1 VRRRPIVAIDGPAA
15 SGKST
20 TAQAVARELGFCH
33 VDSGAVYRAL
43 TLLAGERLGPP
54 AAWEAA
60 AVVAEGRAR
69 HLAAAPRGSTLEIT
83 VRGTPVGEAIRSAA
97 VTAEV
102 SRVAAM
108 PAVRDFVNE
117 LLREAAREGGVVMD
131 GRDIG
136 TVVFPDAEVKVFL
149 VADAGERARRRL
161 LERGAVPD
169 ACALRG
175 EAEALVARDGRDAG
189 REVAPL
195 RPAPDAVV
203 LDTTGLS
210 FGEQVRRVV
219 ELVRVGWS
227 DPSLDPSDTR
237 GYA

>member
-1 VRRRPIVAIDGPAA
+1 MRSRPIVAIDGPAA

-33 VDSGAVYRAL
+33 VDSGALYRTV
-43 TLLAGERLGPP
+43 TLLAQEGLGAPETWRP
-54 AAWEAA
+54 DAIVAA
-60 AVVAEGRAR
+60 ARAR
-69 HLAAAPRGSTLEIT
+69 GVAAVPRGTTLELT
-83 VRGTPVGEAIRSAA
+83 VGGSPVGDAIRTEE
-97 VTAEV
+97 VTREV

-169 ACALRG
+169 ARALRG
-175 EAEALVARDGRDAG
+175 EAEALLARDGRDAG

-195 RPAPDAVV
+195 RPAASAVE

-210 FGEQVRRVV
+210 FGEQVRCVV
-219 ELVRVGWS
+219 ALVRAGWS
-227 DPSLDPSDTR
+227 DPSLDRPEAP
-237 GYA
+237 G

>member
-1 VRRRPIVAIDGPAA
+1 MRRRPIVAIDGPAA

-20 TAQAVARELGFCH
+20 TARAVARELGFCH

-54 AAWEAA
+54 AAWEGAA
-60 AVVAEGRAR
+60 IVAEGRAR
-69 HLAAAPRGSTLEIT
+69 GVAVAPRGTTLEIT
-83 VRGTPVGEAIRSAA
+83 VGGASVGEAIRSAA
-97 VTAEV
+97 VTDEV
-102 SRVAAM
+102 SHVAAM

-149 VADAGERARRRL
+149 VADVGERARRRL

-169 ACALRG
+169 ARALRG
-175 EAEALVARDGRDAG
+175 EAEALLARDGRDAG

-195 RPAPDAVV
+195 RPAADAVA

-219 ELVRVGWS
+219 ALVRAGWN
-227 DPSLDPSDTR
+227 DPSLDRPEAP
-237 GYA
+237 G

>member
-1 VRRRPIVAIDGPAA
+1 MRRRPIVAIDGPAA

-33 VDSGAVYRAL
+33 VDSGAVYRAV
-43 TLLAGERLGPP
+43 TLLAQEGLGAPETWRP
-54 AAWEAA
+54 H
-60 AVVAEGRAR
+60 AVVAAARAR
-69 HLAAAPRGSTLEIT
+69 GVAAVPSGTALEIT
-83 VRGTPVGEAIRSAA
+83 VGGVSVGEAIRTEE
-97 VTAEV
+97 VTREV

-149 VADAGERARRRL
+149 VADVGERARRRL
-161 LERGAVPD
+161 LERGVVPD
-169 ACALRG
+169 ARALRS
-175 EAEALVARDGRDAG
+175 EADALLSRDGRDSG

-195 RPAPDAVV
+195 RPAADAVA

-219 ELVRVGWS
+219 ALVRAGWS
-227 DPSLDPSDTR
+227 DPSLDRPEAP
-237 GYA
+237 G

>member
-1 VRRRPIVAIDGPAA
+1 MRRRPIVAIDGPAA

-33 VDSGAVYRAL
+33 VDSGAVYRTV
-43 TLLAGERLGPP
+43 TLLAQEGLGAPETWHP
-54 AAWEAA
+54 DAIVAA
-60 AVVAEGRAR
+60 ARAR
-69 HLAAAPRGSTLEIT
+69 GVAAVPRGTTLEIT
-83 VRGTPVGEAIRSAA
+83 VGGAPVGEAIRTEE
-97 VTAEV
+97 VTREV

-136 TVVFPDAEVKVFL
+136 TVVFPGAEVKVFL
-149 VADAGERARRRL
+149 VADVGERSRRRL

-169 ACALRG
+169 ARALRG
-175 EAEALVARDGRDAG
+175 AADALLARDGRDAG

-195 RPAPDAVV
+195 RPAADAVA

-219 ELVRVGWS
+219 ALVRAGWS
-227 DPSLDPSDTR
+227 DPSLDRPEAP
-237 GYA
+237 G